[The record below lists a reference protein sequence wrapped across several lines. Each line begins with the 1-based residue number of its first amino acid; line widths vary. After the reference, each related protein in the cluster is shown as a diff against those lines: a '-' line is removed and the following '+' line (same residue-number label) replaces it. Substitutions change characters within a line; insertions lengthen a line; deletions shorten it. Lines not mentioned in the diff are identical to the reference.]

1 MKVLEGLY
9 ERPVNRVYA
18 RYKLSTRRQQHDQQY
33 KMVTCPTNVIVKWLE
48 HLNSCWALEDSES
61 IATREGAS
69 ALYEKLLQN
78 KEVVG
83 ISQQTQHLVG
93 PRLPDFEHESS
104 AVEEREHYLSALLNS
119 QQNLAR
125 TIFGNSPFAVALHM
139 RLVSLQRIFY
149 ALSNKYH
156 DRFRPDHQVQRQS
169 FDSRLDLGNT
179 LARNKRIKSGT
190 DVLIEMGVKTGLSLL
205 FALIQ
210 QNWQQS
216 RIDPSSSLCND
227 VLCTACTIIN
237 SLPPLSLANENKI
250 SQVGL
255 DCLAQVTTFL
265 KKMTMPSSGAD
276 SEGRRL
282 ASELL
287 LGLAVQRG
295 SLKFLLEWIE
305 VALAA
310 SAAATKTPFETEKQR
325 LIGYDFFLKSLE
337 QLKHSSNTCADNLQN
352 QDLKKTPD
360 GLCSLSHA
368 AICLFEEICC
378 LALDCLCSTSSH
390 NSQSPDCET
399 RAVYVWGSNSSHQL
413 AEGTLEKILQPK
425 LAHGFANAKTIE
437 AGQYCTFAVSD
448 NGSVKACGKGS
459 YGRLGLGDSNNQS
472 TAKKLAFDPHRNI
485 CKISSSKGS
494 DGHTLAIT
502 TEGEVFS
509 WGDGDYGK
517 LGHGNSATQKY
528 PKLIQ
533 GPLLGKIVV
542 CVSAGYRHSASVTSD
557 GELYTWGEG
566 DFGRL
571 GHSDSHSR
579 NLPSLVKDV
588 SSVGQVA
595 CGSSH
600 TLAVSQDGR
609 TVWSFGGGDNGKLGH
624 GDTNRVYQPKVIEGF
639 QGLYI
644 RKICAGSQSSLAL
657 TSAGQVFAW
666 GCGSCIGTGSS
677 ETTALRPQ
685 LVEELNSTKI
695 IDISCGDSHCLAL
708 THDNEVY
715 AWGNNAMGQC
725 GQGHTSTPI
734 AQPKKVIGLEGIPIQ
749 QITAGTSHSLAWTAA
764 PTDRQ
769 LVAWHRPFCIDLEE
783 STFSYFQT
791 FLDRY
796 CDGINNKVP
805 PEPFLSQR
813 EHHHFVFLCLKLLST
828 HLSLAQAGGTGA
840 SVLGQHGRPLRNLLF
855 RLIDSD
861 VPNSIEEAVNE
872 TLSVGASLLLP
883 PLKERTELL
892 HSLLPQG
899 PERWESLSKGQRMQ
913 LDIILTSLQDQSHIA
928 SLLGY
933 SSPVDMTEGI
943 SQKRNSDQDSSNS
956 GNVNH
961 FNLAEIL
968 LKTLLRSI
976 GFYTDRAFGE
986 LEKNSDKQQNKTAST
1001 ETGPPSHVHQLLS
1014 ALHKHL
1020 LAHCYSNSTAKDS
1033 FSVDLLHKHVPLLLL
1048 YASDIYRRSAI
1059 LLKESLVDKSVT
1071 EKLHGILFNSA
1082 AGSILSQVIYSLL
1095 LLPAS
1100 MVQPMLVSLLDLLQP
1115 LDCLNRLLPA
1125 ALLLE
1130 EQELEW
1136 VIHEPG
1142 NNFEKSIA
1150 ADVKTWIWLIDM
1162 ERTISFTVGQ
1172 CLGAMLQGPL
1182 CSSEEVNSAY
1192 WLQNQL
1198 LSKGLEIDAEQLD
1211 TCINN
1216 LTTKA
1221 LTHSVERKSFDIQV
1235 SEDTGRLIE
1244 VALGT
1249 TVEPGF
1255 KIWNRM
1261 QLYAVSNEWE
1271 RNANGDH
1278 LLDTVS
1284 RFVLAVL
1291 LKHTGLLKEASK
1303 DDCSQP
1309 SERLVEIYQC
1319 VFRVRSTLLAQR
1331 NVTNNTANVHLP
1343 SWHRQLSDISGDIED
1358 EPNGSCSASAEPNE
1372 NRRRSEEPH
1381 YNMEREMVLL
1391 NTEDFPKISK
1401 VLECFLA
1408 RKAACHHENETV
1420 YECLSTQPNSASSVD
1435 VPETEGALGEKR
1447 TDSEDQYSFISMCHC
1462 IIIRCAF
1469 LILGVRAVWLE
1480 NVCQDEMT
1488 SVKTRKETSTQ
1499 EEQSFRA
1506 KLRPNQ
1512 SDSDARKQITKSQ
1525 SRIQTR
1531 SSEHTLE
1538 TPLCSR
1544 GIMKDA
1550 WHLLRQCINPS
1561 ENTQTSTLAPLLN
1574 DIFQFL
1580 CGHLARTSNLVEQ
1593 EIGKEADPKVLITA
1607 MSHQQ
1612 KRAELRLEA
1621 LCQISSFLSEMEGK
1635 SDFSLEPSEIPLNS
1649 TGLLSTVQLQFLI
1662 GCFDLGPASTANIKQ
1677 NCGKFKHYQDVTH
1690 AANGSTQKDLQA
1702 AAHKLYQHLVSALE
1716 RGLAS
1721 GKELSG
1727 TQQHLL
1733 LATIF
1738 ALNIRYQP
1746 TDITVVI
1753 KSDLLDALS
1762 KLTNSCLLVNQRW
1775 LMASMSGHSQLNV
1788 ALKLAGARLLQI
1800 LAITASSY
1808 ADHLCPEVVQAPMD
1822 VLCSQ
1827 LQHFL
1832 HTMCGNAECEITGDE
1847 CKMLCGCGSNTKSES
1862 KDFINSRRIIETQ
1875 LGDFLVFLRRVISF
1889 RGMQNNTVSVKW
1901 IDPILLIASGIS
1913 ASGDP
1918 LVHNLR
1924 TKLLALHILESL
1936 LPACFEPNQIKE
1948 ILEELFNSLSACMW
1962 DMPLTLKKLE
1972 KVEMSTEDKE
1982 TGNIPI
1988 KEFSFDPE
1996 KMVCCVMEAGNIL
2009 SHGTGGKGYGLAS
2022 TAIISGCFQ
2031 WKFYITRENKGNEGT
2046 CVGVSRWPVKDF
2058 NHRTTSDMWLY
2069 RAYSGNLYHNGEQSC
2084 ALPSYTQGD
2093 CITCVLDVEART
2105 ISFGKNDEEP
2115 KLAFEEIDA
2124 TELYP
2129 CVMFYSS
2136 NPGEKVALCDMQV
2149 CGTRQDLLPGEPF
2162 CSPLMSA
2169 LAEAIV
2175 QLIRKLHSND
2185 NWTSEINHHMLS
2197 RLELIGSIMKEA
2209 KMLKLNK
2216 TQGKYPIKKSTL
2228 EEKELRGENLLKDED
2243 KIHCITEIAELQLRR
2258 LCREVWPVL
2267 AVVSGIDGG
2276 LRVGGQCVH
2285 RPSGRKATLLGVTK
2299 AGSTFGRLQW
2309 EDAEI
2314 TISDTSLSSL
2324 EPGNS
2329 DCFDMSRFDGLK
2341 PTMLLNLTYL
2351 TGVYGEPEICNKMT
2365 QNKDPAEKTGKNE
2378 LEKKLDEEIAKF
2390 MADDD
2395 HKGSFA
2401 IKNQEASSVL
2411 SKRLLNHNEENEAQK
2426 GCDMKGTT
2434 EFMETSARSCD
2445 RAVQKYEL
2453 FLAELR
2459 AMQLSYLSV
2468 GAMKTLH
2475 VILSYNKYSDLLL
2488 VPNIVTSSPC
2498 TSDYAK
2504 ATSGS
2509 SENAEF
2515 RMILHYIMMCMVK
2528 LAIKPCPIKRE
2539 VCLTDLERAQIMIF
2553 KSALD
2558 ALVEDYRTKESKDAS
2573 LTGNAR
2579 PHHQTDSASS
2589 STDSLFSNS
2598 SEEST
2603 SVPISEPVSNSSSAT
2618 NLGSLVSPSGLEN
2631 FNTFLPVNVLQS
2643 MDPVTSEANQ
2653 LARQMFLIRF
2663 PSHSGLHN
2671 NPLLLPGL
2679 NVIPAIS
2686 DDDGEQ
2692 RNCFSF
2698 PSVSNRQCRSP
2709 DSRND
2714 LPSNPPPVAVPL
2726 LEMGFSLGHIC
2737 KAVDAAGV
2745 SGDADPQ
2752 SIEQLA
2758 SWMLEHPLSEEQ
2770 VIVYSTAT
2778 NDNNLESP
2786 VDSEVI
2792 MHSRSTMPVSPVNI
2806 EREDAVEG
2814 TTDGLDQVE
2823 RGNFID
2829 VHLTR
2834 NRPPPARRHRASPGQ
2849 RSTLIRAGSRSP
2861 LLVQSAPQRE
2871 PETAEWQETD
2881 AMSDR
2886 NLDGELELCFSEDP
2900 LSEGSVEDMF
2910 PSACGTENE
2919 AQGTWL
2925 SEMMDLPNMLLC
2937 AFIQCQD
2944 SSDAEE
2950 FVICELCDTHTM
2962 QFNDHMKQHH
2972 PGCGESAGHMGY
2984 RSNGAYVDGWFGGE
2998 CGSGN
3003 PYYLMCNNCREKY
3016 LAEKPKHKQPR
3027 LSRKTKGLAPDLI
3040 NKHENMH
3047 EEDWDMLNTDRKEQL
3062 TGLEEFASLAAP
3074 LGLNDSKLIPDPIQF
3089 LGQDPLGASITTDN
3103 IEETLLKKGVN
3114 RSDEKMH
3121 SRLTLG
3127 EQAASLCDTKERIL
3141 ALQRITMTMKILLA
3155 HTMVIKALSLI
3166 SVSGSLCSQTS
3177 GLEALGLTDI
3187 RILVRLMCLAAGG
3200 RAQLANSGTEHLYSK
3215 TQFRSSKG
3223 TMWSTSSC
3231 LTYMSSAV
3239 GCLIANSPTAFRAL
3253 VNVCTQDLIAAATG
3267 LHIGAIRDVQQKNR
3281 VLHFFH
3287 KPPKDNKLNGSSNF
3301 LVTQALVAL
3310 LTEKGFRH
3318 QSRCEKE
3325 EPESKDVTHTSS
3337 PYFYSSFHVGP
3348 LELANALAACCLS
3361 GRLGSGHR
3369 QWAAQHLVQVLS
3381 TTEKNSQF
3389 RPQTYA
3395 DLAGD
3400 LRKCPT
3406 VKLEAHGNR
3415 VTSSSWS
3422 VAKGLLATGA
3432 MDRTIRLWTL
3442 TKNAVALIQTV
3453 CFKTC
3458 EDSEKAQCSPTC
3470 DFNLSSVHWSA
3481 NGRFVATSQD
3491 KIVNVYQVDGNNI
3504 HMRIQPSWVT
3514 ALTWAD
3520 VQAPFLSKDSS
3531 KQPEVLIVGRLD
3543 GSIGCIEATEDIVSD
3558 TIDLV
3563 HCQRKDVA
3571 VQCIAWYSEGKPM
3584 AVGYSDGKILLGTR
3598 EPNNIEE
3605 PVLFDSFQENIT
3617 DLKWDPTGHLL
3628 LAISREEM
3636 VKVWGRMGNTWLAV
3650 QTLFQSALVNTSA
3663 WCPLPGKGFDPRLM
3677 LAVGCRNG
3685 LVYVWTLPQGG
3696 TAISLPNLLHPSD
3709 VPEKQA
3715 KERFQFRGRA
3725 KCMFRLNAHITAV
3738 VAVSFSA
3745 NGLMLLSGG
3754 IGGLIN
3760 IWSLLDGSVLQTVV
3774 IGLGSVV
3781 GVAWIPDI
3789 GVTVC
3794 SSRSKDVLLIRCSP
3808 EWISQNHI
3816 LPSCR
3821 MALRA
3826 QGIIGLNK
3834 APCMKAFIERLPL
3847 LLHTQ
3852 YTYEKPHVIYG
3863 NQLVHSIFLQSLCS
3877 LTVSFGLDQF
3887 LSRTTNPPHHKIS
3900 TPEPVSPEWTWLAT
3914 FSATIKSAE
3923 ALVKGTAFPESF
3935 NVPDLGQVSGSEF
3948 SKALEN
3954 NKWSYLMDEQL
3965 MNWATSKPEEWQ
3977 LGGKSD
3983 VFLWG
3988 GGHHGQLADAGSSAL
4003 IPTLAPSLTQATQVV
4018 CGQNCTFIVQANGT
4032 VVAFGE
4038 GSYGRLGQGNSD
4050 DLHVP
4055 TVIAALQGY
4064 VVTQLVTSCGSDGH
4078 SMALTESGEVF
4089 SWGDGDYGKLG
4100 HGNSERQRRP
4110 RQIEALQGEDIVQI
4124 SCGFKHSAVVTVDG
4138 KLFTFGSGDYG
4149 RLGLRSTF
4157 NKMLPEKVMALEDY
4171 SIGQVACGLNHT
4183 LVVSSDGMT
4192 VWSFG
4197 DGDYGKLGVG
4207 ACTVK
4212 CCPQQRIEAL
4222 CNKGVK
4228 KVACGTQFS
4237 VVLTKDGRVFTF
4249 GQERLIGLPD
4259 SMLRNHNHPQQVP
4272 ALESIFVEDIAVG
4285 SEHTLA
4291 LCSTGDIFAWGYNAD
4306 GQLGLNHTNQ
4316 VKEPTLITAL
4326 QGKNIRQISAGRCHS
4341 AAWTTPP
4348 PPPRT
4353 PGNIVPVQ
4361 LGVPQMVPPQ
4371 YSMLKEWSPEA
4382 LTNRLRVLLHFSDLM
4397 HKSWQLLNLNSNDQA
4412 NASLYNGASAIAQ
4425 GRLRGLLSPK
4435 VNILPLVRAIGRS
4448 MIQGKTY
4455 GPQITVKRISA
4466 RGRSNKPIFIQIA
4479 KQVEQLN
4486 ASELRLPSRAW
4497 KVKLIG
4503 EGADDA
4509 GGVFDDTITEM
4520 CQELETGVVDLLIT
4534 TPNGIAEVGSN
4545 RDRFLL
4551 NPSANTK
4558 NHLQQFKFLGILMA
4572 VAIRTKKPLDL
4583 HLAPLVWKQLCCIP
4597 LTSED
4602 LEEVDLL
4609 YIRNLYGILHLDDS
4623 GITEENFLEMIPLD
4637 SFVGQSADG
4646 RIVPIIPGG
4655 SSIPLTFGNR
4665 KEYVE
4670 RAIKYRLHEMDQQV
4684 AAIRQGMSA
4693 IVPVPLLS
4701 LLTERQLEQL
4711 VCGMPE
4717 VNVDTLK
4724 KVVRHRDIVEN
4735 DQLLNWF
4742 WQTLQEF
4749 SNEERVLFLRF
4760 VSGRS
4765 RLPVNPADITQ
4776 KFQIIKVDRPV
4787 DGLPTAQTCFFQLR
4801 LPPYSSQQVM
4811 AERLRYAIQ
4820 NCRSIDMDN
4829 YMLSRNADNG
4839 ESSDTEF

>member
-1 MKVLEGLY
+1 
-9 ERPVNRVYA
+9 
-18 RYKLSTRRQQHDQQY
+18 
-33 KMVTCPTNVIVKWLE
+33 MVTCPTNVLLKWLE
-48 HLNSCWALEDSES
+48 HLNSSWALEDSES
-61 IATREGAS
+61 TATREGAS

-83 ISQQTQHLVG
+83 ISHQAQNLIG
-93 PRLPDFEHESS
+93 PRLPDFEYESS
-104 AVEEREHYLSALLNS
+104 AVEERERYLSALLNS

-125 TIFGNSPFAVALHM
+125 TVFGNSPFAVALHM

-156 DRFRPDHQVQRQS
+156 DRFRPERQVQRQS
-169 FDSRLDLGNT
+169 SDSRLDLGDT

-216 RIDPSSSLCND
+216 RIDPSLSLCND

-250 SQVGL
+250 PQVGL

-276 SEGRRL
+276 NEGRRL
-282 ASELL
+282 ALELL

-310 SAAATKTPFETEKQR
+310 SAAATKPPFEPEKEGM
-325 LIGYDFFLKSLE
+325 IGYDCFLKSLE
-337 QLKHSSNTCADNLQN
+337 QLRHSSSTCVDNLQN

-368 AICLFEEICC
+368 AICLFEEICS

-390 NSQSPDCET
+390 NSQSHDCET
-399 RAVYVWGSNSSHQL
+399 SAVYVWGSNSSHQL

-425 LAHGFANAKTIE
+425 LALGFANAKTIE
-437 AGQYCTFAVSD
+437 AGQYCTFAVSED
-448 NGSVKACGKGS
+448 GSVKACGKGS

-472 TAKKLAFDPHRNI
+472 AAKKLTFEPHRSI
-485 CKISSSKGS
+485 RKISSSKGS
-494 DGHTLAIT
+494 DGHTLAVT
-502 TEGEVFS
+502 TEGEMFS

-533 GPLLGKIVV
+533 GPLQGKIVV

-579 NLPSLVKDV
+579 NLPALVKDI

-624 GDTNRVYQPKVIEGF
+624 GDTNRVYRPKVIEGF

-644 RKICAGSQSSLAL
+644 RKVCAGSQSSLAL

-666 GCGSCIGTGSS
+666 GCGSCLGSGSS
-677 ETTALRPQ
+677 ETTALRPR

-734 AQPKKVIGLEGIPIQ
+734 AKPKKVLGLEGIPIQ

-769 LVAWHRPFCIDLEE
+769 LVAWHRPFCVDLEE
-783 STFSYFQT
+783 STFSYLQT

-796 CDGINNKVP
+796 CDGINSEVP
-805 PEPFLSQR
+805 PQPFFSQR

-840 SVLGQHGRPLRNLLF
+840 TVLGQQGRPLRNLLF

-883 PLKERTELL
+883 PLRERTELL
-892 HSLLPQG
+892 HNLLPQG
-899 PERWESLSKGQRMQ
+899 PERWESLSKGQKMQ

-933 SSPVDMTEGI
+933 SSPVDITEGF
-943 SQKRNSDQDSSNS
+943 SQKCVSDQDSTNA
-956 GNVNH
+956 GNIDH
-961 FNLAEIL
+961 FHLAEIL
-968 LKTLLRSI
+968 LKTLLRNIS
-976 GFYTDRAFGE
+976 FYTERAFGE
-986 LEKNSDKQQNKTAST
+986 LEKNSDKQQSNTTNT
-1001 ETGPPSHVHQLLS
+1001 ESRPPSHVHQLLS

-1020 LAHCYSNSTAKDS
+1020 LAHCYSNSTAKDQL
-1033 FSVDLLHKHVPLLLL
+1033 SVDLLHKHLHLLLL
-1048 YASDIYRRSAI
+1048 YASDTYRRSAI
-1059 LLKESLVDKSVT
+1059 LLKESLVDRSVT

-1082 AGSILSQVIYSLL
+1082 AGSILCQVIYSLL

-1100 MVQPMLVSLLDLLQP
+1100 IVRPMLGGLLDLLQP

-1136 VIHEPG
+1136 VIH
-1142 NNFEKSIA
+1142 
-1150 ADVKTWIWLIDM
+1150 VLIWLIDM
-1162 ERTISFTVGQ
+1162 ERTISFTIGQ
-1172 CLGAMLQGPL
+1172 CLGEMLQGPL
-1182 CSSEEVNSAY
+1182 CSPEELNSAY
-1192 WLQNQL
+1192 WLQSKL
-1198 LSKGLEIDAEQLD
+1198 LSNGLEIDGETAQSLYFLPKD
-1211 TCINN
+1211 SYINS

-1221 LTHSVERKSFDIQV
+1221 LARSVERKSFEFRV
-1235 SEDTGRLIE
+1235 SEDTAVLIDI
-1244 VALGT
+1244 AL
-1249 TVEPGF
+1249 
-1255 KIWNRM
+1255 
-1261 QLYAVSNEWE
+1261 EWE
-1271 RNANGDH
+1271 NSANGDY
-1278 LLDTVS
+1278 LLDVVS

-1291 LKHTGLLKEASK
+1291 LKHTGLLQEACK
-1303 DDCSQP
+1303 DDCCQS

-1319 VFRVRSTLLAQR
+1319 VYRVRSALLAQK
-1331 NVTNNTANVHLP
+1331 NVAYDTANIQLP
-1343 SWHRQLSDISGDIED
+1343 SWSRQLSDISDDVED
-1358 EPNGSCSASAEPNE
+1358 ELQENCSTSAKPNE
-1372 NRRRSEEPH
+1372 NNRRSEEPQ
-1381 YNMEREMVLL
+1381 YNMEREIVLL
-1391 NTEDFPKISK
+1391 DTEDFPKISK

-1408 RKAACHHENETV
+1408 RKAACHENETV
-1420 YECLSTQPNSASSVD
+1420 YEYSGTSTRPNSTGSVE
-1435 VPETEGALGEKR
+1435 VPESEAAQKEKR
-1447 TDSEDQYSFISMCHC
+1447 TDSEDQYSPISVCHYV
-1462 IIIRCAF
+1462 IVRCAF
-1469 LILGVRAVWLE
+1469 LILGVRAMWWE
-1480 NVCQDEMT
+1480 NVYQEETT
-1488 SVKTRKETSTQ
+1488 SVKSRNETSTQ
-1499 EEQSFRA
+1499 EEQSSRA
-1506 KLRPNQ
+1506 RLRQNQ
-1512 SDSDARKQITKSQ
+1512 SDSDARKQVNKEITEGQ
-1525 SRIQTR
+1525 TGTQTR
-1531 SSEHTLE
+1531 SSDHTLGMS
-1538 TPLCSR
+1538 LCSR

-1550 WHLLRQCINPS
+1550 WHLLRQCISPPES
-1561 ENTQTSTLAPLLN
+1561 TQASTLAPLLN

-1580 CGHLARTSNLVEQ
+1580 CGHLTQPSNLVEQ
-1593 EIGKEADPKVLITA
+1593 ETGKEADPKVVITA
-1607 MSHQQ
+1607 MGHQQ

-1621 LCQISSFLSEMEGK
+1621 LCQISSFLSEMEGR
-1635 SDFSLEPSEIPLNS
+1635 SDFSMDTSDAPLKS
-1649 TGLLSTVQLQFLI
+1649 TGLLTTVQLQFLT
-1662 GCFDLGPASTANIKQ
+1662 GCFDLGTANTANIKQ
-1677 NCGKFKHYQDVTH
+1677 NCGKLQHYQDVTH
-1690 AANGSTQKDLQA
+1690 AACGSTQKELQA

-1716 RGLAS
+1716 RGLAT
-1721 GKELSG
+1721 GNELSG
-1727 TQQHLL
+1727 AQQHLL

-1753 KSDLLDALS
+1753 NSGLLDALS

-1775 LMASMSGHSQLNV
+1775 LMASVSGHSQLNL

-1808 ADHLCPEVVQAPMD
+1808 ADTLCPEVVQAPMD
-1822 VLCSQ
+1822 VLCCQ
-1827 LQHFL
+1827 LQNFL
-1832 HTMCGNAECEITGDE
+1832 HAMCGNAECEVTGDK
-1847 CKMLCGCGSNTKSES
+1847 CKEPHGCGASTRSES
-1862 KDFINSRRIIETQ
+1862 KDFVNNRRIVETQ
-1875 LGDFLVFLRRVISF
+1875 LGDFLVFLRRVISI
-1889 RGMQNNTVSVKW
+1889 RSMQNNMVSVKW
-1901 IDPILLIASGIS
+1901 IDPILLIASGMS
-1913 ASGDP
+1913 ASGVP
-1918 LVHNLR
+1918 LIHNLR

-1936 LPACFEPNQIKE
+1936 LSACFEPNQIKE
-1948 ILEELFNSLSACMW
+1948 TLEGLFSSLSACMW
-1962 DMPLTLKKLE
+1962 DMPLALSKLE
-1972 KVEMSTEDKE
+1972 KVEKSFEDKE
-1982 TGNIPI
+1982 SDNIPI

-1996 KMVCCVMEAGNIL
+1996 KMVCCVMEAGNVL

-2022 TAIISGCFQ
+2022 TAITSGCFQ
-2031 WKFYITRENKGNEGT
+2031 WKFYVTRENKGNEGT
-2046 CVGVSRWPVKDF
+2046 CVGVSRWPVRDF

-2069 RAYSGNLYHNGEQSC
+2069 RAYSGNLYHNGEQGC
-2084 ALPSYTQGD
+2084 TLPSYTQGD

-2115 KLAFEEIDA
+2115 KLAFEDVDA

-2136 NPGEKVALCDMQV
+2136 NPGEKVALCDMQMR
-2149 CGTRQDLLPGEPF
+2149 GMPRDLLPGEPF
-2162 CSPLMSA
+2162 CSPLMTA
-2169 LAEAIV
+2169 LAEATV
-2175 QLIRKLHSND
+2175 QLIRKLHGND
-2185 NWTSEINHHMLS
+2185 NWMSAINHHMLC

-2209 KMLKLNK
+2209 KILKLNK
-2216 TQGKYPIKKSTL
+2216 TRGKYSIKKSTL
-2228 EEKELRGENLLKDED
+2228 EERELRGQEDNLLKDED
-2243 KIHCITEIAELQLRR
+2243 KIQCITDLAELQLRM

-2267 AVVSGIDGG
+2267 AVVGGIDGG
-2276 LRVGGQCVH
+2276 LRVGGQCLH

-2299 AGSTFGRLQW
+2299 AGGTFARLQW

-2314 TISDTSLSSL
+2314 AISDTSLSSL
-2324 EPGNS
+2324 EPCKS
-2329 DCFDMSRFDGLK
+2329 CCFDMTRFHGLM
-2341 PTMLLNLTYL
+2341 PSMLLDLTYL
-2351 TGVYGEPEICNKMT
+2351 TGVHEEPEICNKMT
-2365 QNKDPAEKTGKNE
+2365 QNKDLPEKAVKNE
-2378 LEKKLDEEIAKF
+2378 MEKKLDEEIAKF
-2390 MADDD
+2390 MVDDD
-2395 HKGSFA
+2395 HKDP
-2401 IKNQEASSVL
+2401 SSIQSEESSNVL
-2411 SKRLLNHNEENEAQK
+2411 SKDLLDPNEESEARK
-2426 GCDMKGTT
+2426 GCAIKGSA
-2434 EFMETSARSCD
+2434 ELIETCPKSCD
-2445 RAVQKYEL
+2445 RTVQKYEL

-2459 AMQLSYLSV
+2459 AVQLSYLSV
-2468 GAMKTLH
+2468 GAMKTLS
-2475 VILSYNKYSDLLL
+2475 VILSYSKYADLLL
-2488 VPNIVTSSPC
+2488 IPSIIASSPC
-2498 TSDYAK
+2498 TSEYAK
-2504 ATSGS
+2504 ATAGS
-2509 SENAEF
+2509 PENAEL
-2515 RMILHYIMMCMVK
+2515 RVVLHYIMRCMVK
-2528 LAIKPCPIKRE
+2528 WAVRPCPIKR
-2539 VCLTDLERAQIMIF
+2539 VVSLADLERAHIMIF
-2553 KSALD
+2553 KSALGS
-2558 ALVEDYRTKESKDAS
+2558 LVEDYRTKESKDAS
-2573 LTGNAR
+2573 LTENSKLHSQAAS
-2579 PHHQTDSASS
+2579 TSS
-2589 STDSLFSNS
+2589 STVSLYSNS

-2603 SVPISEPVSNSSSAT
+2603 GVPISVPASNSSSAT
-2618 NLGSLVSPSGLEN
+2618 NLGSLVSANGLEN
-2631 FNTFLPVNVLQS
+2631 FNPFLPVNVLQS
-2643 MDPVTSEANQ
+2643 MDPVTSEATQ
-2653 LARQMFLIRF
+2653 LVRQMVFVRF
-2663 PSHSGLHN
+2663 PSLSGLLN

-2679 NVIPAIS
+2679 NVVPAIS

-2692 RNCFSF
+2692 RNYFSF
-2698 PSVSNRQCRSP
+2698 PSVSDRQCSSP
-2709 DSRND
+2709 DSRSD
-2714 LPSNPPPVAVPL
+2714 LPEHPPPVAVPL
-2726 LEMGFSLGHIC
+2726 LEMGFSLRHIC
-2737 KAVDAAGV
+2737 KAVDAAGI

-2758 SWMLEHPLSEEQ
+2758 SWMLEHPLAEEQ
-2770 VIVYSTAT
+2770 EVIVYSSAT
-2778 NDNNLESP
+2778 MDNDLEPP
-2786 VDSEVI
+2786 VVSEVI
-2792 MHSRSTMPVSPVNI
+2792 VHNRSTTPVSPDSVD
-2806 EREDAVEG
+2806 REDAVEG
-2814 TTDGLDQVE
+2814 TTDGLDQIE

-2834 NRPPPARRHRASPGQ
+2834 NRPPPARRHRASQGQ
-2849 RSTLIRAGSRSP
+2849 RSAFIRAGSRSP
-2861 LLVQSAPQRE
+2861 PMVQSSLRRE
-2871 PETAEWQETD
+2871 PETAGWQETD

-2910 PSACGTENE
+2910 PSECGTENE
-2919 AQGTWL
+2919 AQGIWL
-2925 SEMMDLPNMLLC
+2925 SEMMDWPNM
-2937 AFIQCQD
+2937 CQD

-2950 FVICELCDTHTM
+2950 VVICELCDTRTT
-2962 QFNDHMKQHH
+2962 QFNNHMKRHH

-2998 CGSGN
+2998 CGTGS
-3003 PYYLMCNNCREKY
+3003 PYYLMCNSCHGKY
-3016 LAEKPKHKQPR
+3016 LAEKPRHKQVK
-3027 LSRKTKGLAPDLI
+3027 LNRKAKGLAPDLI
-3040 NKHENMH
+3040 NKHENMP
-3047 EEDWDMLNTDRKEQL
+3047 EEDWDILDAEGNEQL
-3062 TGLEEFASLAAP
+3062 TGLEDFASLAGP
-3074 LGLNDSKLIPDPIQF
+3074 LGLNDSKLIPDPVQF
-3089 LGQDPLGASITTDN
+3089 PEQDPLGASITTDN
-3103 IEETLLKKGVN
+3103 TEEILLKKGVDK
-3114 RSDEKMH
+3114 SDEKTC

-3127 EQAASLCDTKERIL
+3127 EQAASLQDTKERVL
-3141 ALQRITMTMKILLA
+3141 ALQRITMAMQILLA
-3155 HTMVIKALSLI
+3155 HTMVMKALSLI
-3166 SVSGSLCSQTS
+3166 SVSGSVCSQTS

-3187 RILVRLMCLAAGG
+3187 RTLVRLMCLAAGG
-3200 RAQLANSGTEHLYSK
+3200 RAQLANSGTEHLYSS
-3215 TQFRSSKG
+3215 TQFRPSKG
-3223 TMWSTSSC
+3223 TTWSTSSC
-3231 LTYMSSAV
+3231 LMYMSSAI
-3239 GCLIANSPTAFRAL
+3239 GCLVANSPTAYRAL

-3281 VLHFFH
+3281 VLHLFRR
-3287 KPPKDNKLNGSSNF
+3287 PAKDNKLSGSPNF

-3318 QSRCEKE
+3318 QSSRDKE
-3325 EPESKDVTHTSS
+3325 EAESKDAPHTSS
-3337 PYFYSSFHVGP
+3337 AYSYSSSLVGP

-3361 GRLGSGHR
+3361 GRLSSGHR

-3381 TTEKNSQF
+3381 TSERNNQL

-3395 DLAGD
+3395 DLVGD

-3406 VKLEAHGNR
+3406 VKLEAHENR

-3422 VAKGLLATGA
+3422 VAKGLLATSA
-3432 MDRTIRLWTL
+3432 LDRTIRLWTL

-3453 CFKTC
+3453 YFKTC
-3458 EDSEKAQCSPTC
+3458 EDSEERPCSPTG
-3470 DFNLSSVHWSA
+3470 DFNLSPVYWSA
-3481 NGRFVATSQD
+3481 SGRFLAASQD
-3491 KIVNVYQVDGNNI
+3491 KIINVYQVDGNDI
-3504 HMRIQPSWVT
+3504 HMKIQPSWVT

-3520 VQAPFLSKDSS
+3520 IQAPFLNKDNN
-3531 KQPEVLIVGRLD
+3531 KQAEVLLVGRLD
-3543 GSIGCIEATEDIVSD
+3543 GSVGCIEATENIVSD

-3571 VQCIAWYSEGKPM
+3571 VQCIAWYSEGKPI

-3598 EPNNIEE
+3598 EPHNVEE
-3605 PVLFDSFQENIT
+3605 PVILDSFQESVT
-3617 DLKWDPTGHLL
+3617 SLKWDPTGHLL
-3628 LAISREEM
+3628 LAVSKQEM
-3636 VKVWGRMGNTWLAV
+3636 VKVWGRIGSIWLAV
-3650 QTLFQSALVNTSA
+3650 QTLFHSALVNTSA
-3663 WCPLPGKGFDPRLM
+3663 WCPLPGKGLDPRLM
-3677 LAVGCRNG
+3677 LAVGCQNG
-3685 LVYVWTLPQGG
+3685 LVYVWTLAQGG
-3696 TAISLPNLLHPSD
+3696 TAVSLPNLLHSSD
-3709 VPEKQA
+3709 LQEKQA
-3715 KERFQFRGRA
+3715 EERFQFKGKA
-3725 KCMFRLNAHITAV
+3725 KCVFRLNAHITAV
-3738 VAVSFSA
+3738 VAVSFSP
-3745 NGLMLLSGG
+3745 NGLALLSGG

-3760 IWSLLDGSVLQTVV
+3760 IWSLQDGSVLQTVV
-3774 IGLGSVV
+3774 TGLGSVV
-3781 GVAWIPDI
+3781 GIAWIPDV

-3826 QGIIGLNK
+3826 QGIVGLNK
-3834 APCMKAFIERLPL
+3834 APCMKVFIERLPL
-3847 LLHTQ
+3847 LLHAQ
-3852 YTYEKPHVIYG
+3852 YAYEKPHVTCG
-3863 NQLVHSIFLQSLCS
+3863 DQLVHSIFLQSLSS
-3877 LTVSFGLDQF
+3877 LTVGLGLDQF
-3887 LSRTTNPPHHKIS
+3887 LSRTTDPPHHKIS
-3900 TPEPVSPEWTWLAT
+3900 TPEPVSPEWAWLAT

-3923 ALVKGTAFPESF
+3923 ALAKGTSFPETF
-3935 NVPDLGQVSGSEF
+3935 NVPDFSQVSDSEF
-3948 SKALEN
+3948 IKALEN
-3954 NKWSYLMDEQL
+3954 NKWSYVMDEQL
-3965 MNWATSKPEEWQ
+3965 MTWATSRPEDWQ

-3988 GGHHGQLADAGSSAL
+3988 GGRHGQLADAGSSAL
-4003 IPTLAPSLTQATQVV
+4003 VPTLAPSLTQAVQVV
-4018 CGQNCTFIVQANGT
+4018 CGQNCTFIVQANGA

-4050 DLHVP
+4050 DLHTP
-4055 TVIAALQGY
+4055 TVIATLQGY

-4110 RQIEALQGEDIVQI
+4110 RQIEALQGEDIVQL
-4124 SCGFKHSAVVTVDG
+4124 SCGFKHSAVLTVDG

-4149 RLGLRSTF
+4149 RLGLRSTS
-4157 NKMLPEKVMALEDY
+4157 NKMLPEKVTALEDY

-4197 DGDYGKLGVG
+4197 DGDYGKLGLG

-4212 CCPQQRIEAL
+4212 CCPQRIEAL

-4259 SMLRNHNHPQQVP
+4259 SMLRNHNRPQQVP
-4272 ALESIFVEDIAVG
+4272 ALESMFIEDVAVG

-4291 LCSTGDIFAWGYNAD
+4291 LCSTGDIFAWGCNSE
-4306 GQLGLNHTNQ
+4306 GQLGLSHTNQ

-4353 PGNIVPVQ
+4353 PASTVPIQ
-4361 LGVPQMVPPQ
+4361 LGMPQMVPPQ
-4371 YSMLKEWSPEA
+4371 YSVLKECSPET
-4382 LTNRLRVLLHFSDLM
+4382 LTNRLRVLFHFSDLM
-4397 HKSWQLLNLNSNDQA
+4397 HKSWRLLNLNSNNQM
-4412 NASLYNGASAIAQ
+4412 NASLYNIGASAIAQ

-4435 VNILPLVRAIGRS
+4435 VNILPLVRSIGKT

-4466 RGRSNKPIFIQIA
+4466 RGRSTKPIFIQIA
-4479 KQVEQLN
+4479 KQVVQLN

-4520 CQELETGVVDLLIT
+4520 CQELEKGVVDLLIS
-4534 TPNGIAEVGSN
+4534 TPNGVAEVGSN

-4551 NPSANTK
+4551 NPSACTED
-4558 NHLQQFKFLGILMA
+4558 HLQQFKFLGILMA

-4583 HLAPLVWKQLCCIP
+4583 HLAPLVWKQLCSIP
-4597 LTSED
+4597 LISED

-4646 RIVPIIPGG
+4646 RVVPIIPGG

-4670 RAIKYRLHEMDQQV
+4670 RAIEYRLHELDQQV

-4724 KVVRHRDIVEN
+4724 KVVRYRDIVEN
-4735 DQLLNWF
+4735 HQLLGWL

-4765 RLPVNPADITQ
+4765 RLPANPADITQ

-4829 YMLSRNADNG
+4829 YMLSRNADTG
-4839 ESSDTEF
+4839 EGSDTEY

>member
-1 MKVLEGLY
+1 
-9 ERPVNRVYA
+9 
-18 RYKLSTRRQQHDQQY
+18 
-33 KMVTCPTNVIVKWLE
+33 MVTCPTNVILKWLE
-48 HLNSCWALEDSES
+48 HLNSSWALEDSES

-69 ALYEKLLQN
+69 TLYEKLLQN

-83 ISQQTQHLVG
+83 ISQQAQHLIG

-104 AVEEREHYLSALLNS
+104 AVEERERYLSALLNS

-125 TIFGNSPFAVALHM
+125 TVFGNSPFAVALHM

-149 ALSNKYH
+149 ALSHKYH
-156 DRFRPDHQVQRQS
+156 DRFRPERQVQRQS
-169 FDSRLDLGNT
+169 SDSRLNLDDM
-179 LARNKRIKSGT
+179 LARNKIIKSGT

-216 RIDPSSSLCND
+216 KIDPSLSLCND

-250 SQVGL
+250 PQVGL

-276 SEGRRL
+276 NEGRRL
-282 ASELL
+282 AAELL

-310 SAAATKTPFETEKQR
+310 STAATKTPFEPEKEGM
-325 LIGYDFFLKSLE
+325 IGYDCFLKSLE
-337 QLKHSSNTCADNLQN
+337 QLKHSSNTYKENLQN
-352 QDLKKTPD
+352 QDLKRTPD

-368 AICLFEEICC
+368 AICLFEEICN

-390 NSQSPDCET
+390 NSQSHDSET
-399 RAVYVWGSNSSHQL
+399 SAVYVWGSNSSHQL

-437 AGQYCTFAVSD
+437 AGQYCTFAVSED
-448 NGSVKACGKGS
+448 GSVKACGKGS

-472 TAKKLAFDPHRNI
+472 AAKKLTFEPPRNI
-485 CKISSSKGS
+485 RKISSSKGS
-494 DGHTLAIT
+494 DGHTLAVT
-502 TEGEVFS
+502 TEGEMFS

-533 GPLLGKIVV
+533 GPLLGKIVI

-571 GHSDSHSR
+571 GHSDSRSR
-579 NLPSLVKDV
+579 NLPSLVKDI

-624 GDTNRVYQPKVIEGF
+624 GDTNRVYRPKVIEGF

-644 RKICAGSQSSLAL
+644 RKVCAGSQSSLAL

-666 GCGSCIGTGSS
+666 GSGSCLGTGSS
-677 ETTALRPQ
+677 ETTALRPR

-734 AQPKKVIGLEGIPIQ
+734 AKPKKVIGLEGIPVQ
-749 QITAGTSHSLAWTAA
+749 QITAGTSHSLSWTAA

-769 LVAWHRPFCIDLEE
+769 LVAWHRPFCVDLED
-783 STFSYFQT
+783 STFSYLQT

-796 CDGINNKVP
+796 CDGINNEVP
-805 PEPFLSQR
+805 PQPFFSQR

-828 HLSLAQAGGTGA
+828 HLSLAQTGGTGA
-840 SVLGQHGRPLRNLLF
+840 TVLGQQGRPLRNLLF

-861 VPNSIEEAVNE
+861 VPSSIEEAVNE

-883 PLKERTELL
+883 PLRERTELL
-892 HSLLPQG
+892 HNLLPQG

-933 SSPVDMTEGI
+933 SSPVDMTEGF
-943 SQKRNSDQDSSNS
+943 SQKCCSDQDSSNS
-956 GNVNH
+956 GTIDH
-961 FNLAEIL
+961 FHLAEIL
-968 LKTLLRSI
+968 LKTLLRNI
-976 GFYTDRAFGE
+976 GFYTERAFGE
-986 LEKNSDKQQNKTAST
+986 LEKNSDKQQSNTSNT
-1001 ETGPPSHVHQLLS
+1001 ESGPPSHVHQLLS

-1020 LAHCYSNSTAKDS
+1020 LAHCYSNAAAKDQLS
-1033 FSVDLLHKHVPLLLL
+1033 IDLLHKHLHLLLL
-1048 YASDIYRRSAI
+1048 YASDTYRRSAI
-1059 LLKESLVDKSVT
+1059 LLKESLVDSSVT
-1071 EKLHGILFNSA
+1071 DKLHGILFNSA
-1082 AGSILSQVIYSLL
+1082 AGSILCQVVYSLL
-1095 LLPAS
+1095 LLPAGI
-1100 MVQPMLVSLLDLLQP
+1100 VRPMLGSLLDLLQP

-1130 EQELEW
+1130 EQELES
-1136 VIHEPG
+1136 VINETG
-1142 NNFEKSIA
+1142 NNSENSIPMNVKS
-1150 ADVKTWIWLIDM
+1150 WIWLIDM
-1162 ERTISFTVGQ
+1162 ERTISFTIGQ
-1172 CLGAMLQGPL
+1172 CLGEMLQGPL
-1182 CSSEEVNSAY
+1182 CSPEEVNSAY
-1192 WLQNQL
+1192 WLQSQL
-1198 LSKGLEIDAEQLD
+1198 LSNGLEIDTERLD
-1211 TCINN
+1211 TYINS

-1221 LTHSVERKSFDIQV
+1221 LARSAENKSFEFRV
-1235 SEDTGRLIE
+1235 SEDTTVLIE
-1244 VALGT
+1244 IALGT
-1249 TVEPGF
+1249 PLEPGF
-1255 KIWNRM
+1255 KIWSGM
-1261 QLYAVSNEWE
+1261 QLYAISNEWE
-1271 RNANGDH
+1271 CSANGDH

-1291 LKHTGLLKEASK
+1291 LKHTGLLLEACK
-1303 DDCSQP
+1303 DDRSQP
-1309 SERLVEIYQC
+1309 NERLVEIYQC
-1319 VFRVRSTLLAQR
+1319 VYRVRSALLAQR
-1331 NVTNNTANVHLP
+1331 NVVHNTANAQLP
-1343 SWHRQLSDISGDIED
+1343 SWTRRVSEISDDVED
-1358 EPNGSCSASAEPNE
+1358 EPQESCSTSAEPIVNKGQ
-1372 NRRRSEEPH
+1372 SEEPL
-1381 YNMEREMVLL
+1381 YNMEREIVLL
-1391 NTEDFPKISK
+1391 DTEDFPKISK

-1420 YECLSTQPNSASSVD
+1420 YEYSGTSAQPNGTGSVE
-1435 VPETEGALGEKR
+1435 VPETEVTAKEKR
-1447 TDSEDQYSFISMCHC
+1447 TESEDQFSSISACHYV
-1462 IIIRCAF
+1462 IVRCAF
-1469 LILGVRAVWLE
+1469 LMLGVRPMWSE
-1480 NVCQDEMT
+1480 NVCQEQTT
-1488 SVKTRKETSTQ
+1488 SVKIRKETSAQ
-1499 EEQSFRA
+1499 EDQSFRTR
-1506 KLRPNQ
+1506 LRSNQ
-1512 SDSDARKQITKSQ
+1512 SDSDARKQVNKEITGSQ

-1531 SSEHTLE
+1531 SSEHTLG

-1544 GIMKDA
+1544 SIVKDA
-1550 WHLLRQCINPS
+1550 WHLLQKCINPPD
-1561 ENTQTSTLAPLLN
+1561 NVQASTLVPLVN

-1580 CGHLARTSNLVEQ
+1580 CGNLTRSSNLVER
-1593 EIGKEADPKVLITA
+1593 ETGKEADPKVVIIA
-1607 MSHQQ
+1607 MGHQQ

-1635 SDFSLEPSEIPLNS
+1635 SDFSMDTSEVPLKS
-1649 TGLLSTVQLQFLI
+1649 TGLLSTVQLQFLT
-1662 GCFDLGPASTANIKQ
+1662 GCFDLGTANIKR
-1677 NCGKFKHYQDVTH
+1677 NCGKLQHYQDVTH
-1690 AANGSTQKDLQA
+1690 AACGSTQQELQT

-1716 RGLAS
+1716 KGLAT
-1721 GKELSG
+1721 GNELSG
-1727 TQQHLL
+1727 AQQHLL

-1753 KSDLLDALS
+1753 HSGLLDALS

-1775 LMASMSGHSQLNV
+1775 LMASVSGHSQLNV

-1808 ADHLCPEVVQAPMD
+1808 ADTLCPEVVQAPMD
-1822 VLCSQ
+1822 VLCCQ
-1827 LQHFL
+1827 LQNFL
-1832 HTMCGNAECEITGDE
+1832 HAMCGNAECEITGEE
-1847 CKMLCGCGSNTKSES
+1847 CKEPHGCGSSTRSES
-1862 KDFINSRRIIETQ
+1862 KDFINNRRIVEIQ

-1889 RGMQNNTVSVKW
+1889 RSLQNNMVSVKW
-1901 IDPILLIASGIS
+1901 IDPIVLIASGMNT
-1913 ASGDP
+1913 SGAP
-1918 LVHNLR
+1918 FIHNLR

-1936 LPACFEPNQIKE
+1936 LPACLEPNQIKE
-1948 ILEELFNSLSACMW
+1948 TLEGLFNSLSSYMW
-1962 DMPLTLKKLE
+1962 DMPLALSKLE
-1972 KVEMSTEDKE
+1972 KVEKSIEDKE
-1982 TGNIPI
+1982 CDNIPI

-1996 KMVCCVMEAGNIL
+1996 KMVCCVMEAGNVL
-2009 SHGTGGKGYGLAS
+2009 SHGMGGKGYGLAS
-2022 TAIISGCFQ
+2022 TAMTSGCFQ
-2031 WKFYITRENKGNEGT
+2031 WKFYVTRENKGNEGT
-2046 CVGVSRWPVKDF
+2046 CIGVSRWPVRDF

-2084 ALPSYTQGD
+2084 TLPSYTQGD

-2115 KLAFEEIDA
+2115 KLAFEDVDA

-2136 NPGEKVALCDMQV
+2136 NPGEKVALCDMQMR
-2149 CGTRQDLLPGEPF
+2149 GMPRDLLPGDPF
-2162 CSPLMSA
+2162 CSPLTTA
-2169 LAEAIV
+2169 LSEATV
-2175 QLIRKLHSND
+2175 QLIRILHTND
-2185 NWTSEINHHMLS
+2185 NWMSSINHHMLC

-2209 KMLKLNK
+2209 KILKLNK
-2216 TQGKYPIKKSTL
+2216 TRSKYSIKKSTL
-2228 EEKELRGENLLKDED
+2228 EEKELRGQEEQLLKDED
-2243 KIHCITEIAELQLRR
+2243 KVQCITELAELQLRM

-2267 AVVSGIDGG
+2267 AVVGGIDSG
-2276 LRVGGQCVH
+2276 LRVGGQCLH
-2285 RPSGRKATLLGVTK
+2285 KPSGRKATLLGVTK
-2299 AGSTFGRLQW
+2299 AGGNFARLQW
-2309 EDAEI
+2309 EDADI

-2324 EPGNS
+2324 ETCKS
-2329 DCFDMSRFDGLK
+2329 HCFDITRLHGLK
-2341 PTMLLNLTYL
+2341 PSMLLDLTYL
-2351 TGVYGEPEICNKMT
+2351 TGVHKEPEICNKVA
-2365 QNKDPAEKTGKNE
+2365 QNKDPPENAVKNE
-2378 LEKKLDEEIAKF
+2378 LEKKLDEEIAKC

-2395 HKGSFA
+2395 HNDPSSMQ
-2401 IKNQEASSVL
+2401 NQESPNVL
-2411 SKRLLNHNEENEAQK
+2411 LKDFRDHNEENEVRK
-2426 GCDMKGTT
+2426 GSPMKGST
-2434 EFMETSARSCD
+2434 ELIETCPKICD
-2445 RAVQKYEL
+2445 RTVQKYEL

-2459 AMQLSYLSV
+2459 AVQLSYLSV
-2468 GAMKTLH
+2468 GAMKTLS
-2475 VILSYNKYSDLLL
+2475 VILSQGKYADLLL
-2488 VPNIVTSSPC
+2488 IPNISTSSPC

-2504 ATSGS
+2504 TP
-2509 SENAEF
+2509 SENAEL
-2515 RMILHYIMMCMVK
+2515 RMVLHNIMRCMVK
-2528 LAIKPCPIKRE
+2528 WAVRPCPIKR
-2539 VCLTDLERAQIMIF
+2539 VVSLADLERAHIMIF

-2558 ALVEDYRTKESKDAS
+2558 SLVEDCISKEKEGS
-2573 LTGNAR
+2573 LTENTRLHSQAAS
-2579 PHHQTDSASS
+2579 TSS
-2589 STDSLFSNS
+2589 STVSLYSNS
-2598 SEEST
+2598 SEESAGIPI
-2603 SVPISEPVSNSSSAT
+2603 SVPASNSSSAT
-2618 NLGSLVSPSGLEN
+2618 NFGSLVSANGLEN
-2631 FNTFLPVNVLQS
+2631 VNPFLPVNVLQ
-2643 MDPVTSEANQ
+2643 
-2653 LARQMFLIRF
+2653 QMVFVRF
-2663 PSHSGLHN
+2663 PSLSGLFN

-2679 NVIPAIS
+2679 NVVPAIS

-2692 RNCFSF
+2692 RNYFTF
-2698 PSVSNRQCRSP
+2698 PSVSNRQCSSPENSRS
-2709 DSRND
+2709 D
-2714 LPSNPPPVAVPL
+2714 LPEHPPPVAVPL
-2726 LEMGFSLGHIC
+2726 LEMGFSLRHIC
-2737 KAVDAAGV
+2737 RAVDAAGV

-2758 SWMLEHPLSEEQ
+2758 SWMLEHPLAEEQ
-2770 VIVYSTAT
+2770 EVIVYSSAT
-2778 NDNNLESP
+2778 VDNDLETP
-2786 VDSEVI
+2786 VESEVI
-2792 MHSRSTMPVSPVNI
+2792 VHNRSTTPVSPDNV

-2814 TTDGLDQVE
+2814 RNTDGLDQIE

-2834 NRPPPARRHRASPGQ
+2834 NRPPPARRRRTSQGHRSAF
-2849 RSTLIRAGSRSP
+2849 IRAGSRSP
-2861 LLVQSAPQRE
+2861 PLVHSSLRRE
-2871 PETAEWQETD
+2871 PEPAGWQETD
-2881 AMSDR
+2881 AISDR

-2900 LSEGSVEDMF
+2900 LSEGSVEDLF
-2910 PSACGTENE
+2910 PSECGVENE
-2919 AQGTWL
+2919 AQGIWL
-2925 SEMMDLPNMLLC
+2925 SEMMDWPNM
-2937 AFIQCQD
+2937 CQD

-2950 FVICELCDTHTM
+2950 VVICELCDIQTTE
-2962 QFNDHMKQHH
+2962 FNNHMKRHH
-2972 PGCGESAGHMGY
+2972 PGCGASAGHMGY

-2998 CGSGN
+2998 CGTGS
-3003 PYYLMCNNCREKY
+3003 PYYLMCNICRGKY
-3016 LAEKPKHKQPR
+3016 LSEKPRHKQAK
-3027 LSRKTKGLAPDLI
+3027 LSRKAKGLAPDLI
-3040 NKHENMH
+3040 NKPENTH
-3047 EEDWDMLNTDRKEQL
+3047 EEDWDMLDAEGNERL
-3062 TGLEEFASLAAP
+3062 TGLEDFASLTGP
-3074 LGLNDSKLIPDPIQF
+3074 LGLNDSKLIPDPVQF
-3089 LGQDPLGASITTDN
+3089 PEQDPLGALITTDN
-3103 IEETLLKKGVN
+3103 AEETLLKKGVN
-3114 RSDEKMH
+3114 KCDGKKY
-3121 SRLTLG
+3121 SRLALG
-3127 EQAASLCDTKERIL
+3127 EQAASLRETKERVI
-3141 ALQRITMTMKILLA
+3141 ALQHVTMSMQILLA
-3155 HTMVIKALSLI
+3155 HTMVMKALSLI
-3166 SVSGSLCSQTS
+3166 SVSGSMCSQTS

-3200 RAQLANSGTEHLYSK
+3200 RAQLAKNGTEHLFSS
-3215 TQFRSSKG
+3215 TQFRPAKG
-3223 TMWSTSSC
+3223 RTWSTRSC
-3231 LTYMSSAV
+3231 LTYMSSAI
-3239 GCLIANSPTAFRAL
+3239 GCLVANSPTAYRAL
-3253 VNVCTQDLIAAATG
+3253 VNVCTQDLIAGATG

-3281 VLHFFH
+3281 VLHYFH
-3287 KPPKDNKLNGSSNF
+3287 RPAKDDKLSGSPNF

-3310 LTEKGFRH
+3310 LTEKGCWH
-3318 QSRCEKE
+3318 HSSHEKE
-3325 EPESKDVTHTSS
+3325 DAESKDAPHTSS
-3337 PYFYSSFHVGP
+3337 AYSYSSSYVGP

-3361 GRLGSGHR
+3361 GRMNSGHR
-3369 QWAAQHLVQVLS
+3369 QWAAQHLVQILS
-3381 TTEKNSQF
+3381 TTERNNNL

-3406 VKLEAHGNR
+3406 VKLEAHENR
-3415 VTSSSWS
+3415 VASSSWS
-3422 VAKGLLATGA
+3422 VAKNLLATSA
-3432 MDRTIRLWTL
+3432 LDKTIRLWTII
-3442 TKNAVALIQTV
+3442 KNAVALIQTI

-3458 EDSEKAQCSPTC
+3458 EDSQERPCSPPG
-3470 DFNLSSVHWSA
+3470 DFNLSPVYWSA
-3481 NGRFVATSQD
+3481 TGRFLAASQD
-3491 KIVNVYQVDGNNI
+3491 RIINVYQVDGNNDI
-3504 HMRIQPSWVT
+3504 HMKIQPSWVT
-3514 ALTWAD
+3514 AMAWAD
-3520 VQAPFLSKDSS
+3520 VQAPFLNKDSD
-3531 KQPEVLIVGRLD
+3531 KRPEVLIVGRLD
-3543 GSIGCIEATEDIVSD
+3543 GSIGCIEATENNVSD
-3558 TIDLV
+3558 TINLV
-3563 HCQRKDVA
+3563 HCQRKDVS
-3571 VQCIAWYSEGKPM
+3571 VQCIAWYSEDKPI

-3598 EPNNIEE
+3598 EPHDEEE
-3605 PVLFDSFQENIT
+3605 PVILASYQESVT
-3617 DLKWDPTGHLL
+3617 SLKWDPTGHLL
-3628 LAISREEM
+3628 LALSREEM
-3636 VKVWGRMGNTWLAV
+3636 VKVWGRIGSTWLAV
-3650 QTLFQSALVNTSA
+3650 QTLFHSALVNTSA
-3663 WCPLPGKGFDPRLM
+3663 WCPLPGKGLDPRLM
-3677 LAVGCRNG
+3677 LAVGCQNG

-3696 TAISLPNLLHPSD
+3696 TAVSLPNLLHSSD
-3709 VPEKQA
+3709 VRDKQTE
-3715 KERFQFRGRA
+3715 ERFQFRGKA
-3725 KCMFRLNAHITAV
+3725 KCMFHLNAHITAV
-3738 VAVSFSA
+3738 VAVAFSPD
-3745 NGLMLLSGG
+3745 GLTLLSGG

-3760 IWSLLDGSVLQTVV
+3760 IWSLQDGSVLQTVV
-3774 IGLGSVV
+3774 TGLGSVV
-3781 GVAWIPDI
+3781 GIAWIPDM
-3789 GVTVC
+3789 GVAVC

-3808 EWISQNHI
+3808 EWILQNHI

-3826 QGIIGLNK
+3826 QGIVGLNK
-3834 APCMKAFIERLPL
+3834 TPCMKAFIERLPL

-3852 YTYEKPHVIYG
+3852 YAYEKPHVTCG
-3863 NQLVHSIFLQSLCS
+3863 DQLIHSIFLQSLAS
-3877 LTVSFGLDQF
+3877 LTVGLGLDQF
-3887 LSRTTNPPHHKIS
+3887 LSRTTDPPHHKIS
-3900 TPEPVSPEWTWLAT
+3900 TPEPVPVSPEWAWLAT

-3923 ALVKGTAFPESF
+3923 ALAKGSTFPETF
-3935 NVPDLGQVSGSEF
+3935 NVPDLSQVSD
-3948 SKALEN
+3948 SKFIEALMN
-3954 NKWSYLMDEQL
+3954 NKWSYVMDEQL
-3965 MNWATSKPEEWQ
+3965 MNWATSRPEDWQ
-3977 LGGKSD
+3977 LGGKSE

-3988 GGHHGQLADAGSSAL
+3988 GGRHGQLADAGGSAL
-4003 IPTLAPSLTQATQVV
+4003 IPTLAPTLTQAVQVV

-4050 DLHVP
+4050 DLHTP

-4064 VVTQLVTSCGSDGH
+4064 VVIQLVTSCGSDGH
-4078 SMALTESGEVF
+4078 SMALAESGEVF

-4110 RQIEALQGEDIVQI
+4110 RQIEALQGEDIVQL
-4124 SCGFKHSAVVTVDG
+4124 SCGFKHSAVVTVNG

-4149 RLGLRSTF
+4149 RLGLRSTS
-4157 NKMLPEKVMALEDY
+4157 NKMLPEKVTALEDY
-4171 SIGQVACGLNHT
+4171 SLGQVACGLNHT

-4197 DGDYGKLGVG
+4197 DGDYGKLGLG

-4212 CCPQQRIEAL
+4212 CCPQRIEAL

-4237 VVLTKDGRVFTF
+4237 VALTKDGRVFTF

-4259 SMLRNHNHPQQVP
+4259 SLLRNHNRPQQVP
-4272 ALESIFVEDIAVG
+4272 ALESMFVEDIAVG

-4291 LCSTGDIFAWGYNAD
+4291 LCSTGDVFAWGCNSE
-4306 GQLGLNHTNQ
+4306 GQLGLSHANQ

-4348 PPPRT
+4348 PTTRA
-4353 PGNIVPVQ
+4353 PGTTLPVQ
-4361 LGVPQMVPPQ
+4361 LGIPPMIPPQ
-4371 YSMLKEWSPEA
+4371 YGVLKDCSPET
-4382 LTNRLRVLLHFSDLM
+4382 LTNRLRVLFHFSDLM
-4397 HKSWQLLNLNSNDQA
+4397 HKSWRLLNLNSNNQT
-4412 NASLYNGASAIAQ
+4412 NASLYNIGASAIAQ

-4435 VNILPLVRAIGRS
+4435 VNILPLVRSIGRT

-4466 RGRSNKPIFIQIA
+4466 RGRSTKPIFIQIA
-4479 KQVEQLN
+4479 KQVVQLN

-4534 TPNGIAEVGSN
+4534 TPNGVAEVGSN
-4545 RDRFLL
+4545 RDRFLV
-4551 NPSANTK
+4551 NPSACTEE
-4558 NHLQQFKFLGILMA
+4558 HLQQFKFLGVLMA

-4583 HLAPLVWKQLCCIP
+4583 HLAPLVWKQLCSIP
-4597 LTSED
+4597 LVPED

-4609 YIRNLYGILHLDDS
+4609 YVRNLYGILHLDDS
-4623 GITEENFLEMIPLD
+4623 GITEDNFLEMIPLD
-4637 SFVGQSADG
+4637 SFVAQSADG
-4646 RIVPIIPGG
+4646 RVVPIIPGG

-4670 RAIKYRLHEMDQQV
+4670 RAIEYRLHELDQQV

-4717 VNVDTLK
+4717 VNVETLK
-4724 KVVRHRDIVEN
+4724 KVVRYRDIVEN
-4735 DQLLNWF
+4735 HQLLSWL

-4765 RLPVNPADITQ
+4765 RLPANPADITQ

-4829 YMLSRNADNG
+4829 YMLSRNADTG
-4839 ESSDTEF
+4839 EGSDTEY